1 MRILGP
7 LVWLTT
13 LPVTATLPSASA
25 SAVTSV
31 PSTTS
36 SAGKLTSVPGSPSS
50 FSTWTTSPTATLY
63 CLPPVLTIAYI
74 GTEVS
79 CYSTI
84 TGVTRAPLT
93 DESKI
98 RAAEPG
104 SRMTEPTGM
113 AGRLPGYGAVCT
125 EVKPGSTPHCPVDPA
140 GGPAG
145 RDAARRRV
153 GRGGLA
159 TATAGGGL
167 TACWGIAW

>member
-13 LPVTATLPSASA
+13 LPVTDTLPNASA

-79 CYSTI
+79 CYSTM
-84 TGVTRAPLT
+84 TGSHARAPLT
-93 DESKI
+93 HESAI
-98 RAAEPG
+98 RPAEPG

-113 AGRLPGYGAVCT
+113 AGHLPGYGAVLI
-125 EVKPGSTPHCPVDPA
+125 EVKPGSFASLPGLARGRTRRSGGRATP
-140 GGPAG
+140 GPAG
-145 RDAARRRV
+145 R
-153 GRGGLA
+153 GGH
-159 TATAGGGL
+159 G
-167 TACWGIAW
+167 

>member
-7 LVWLTT
+7 LVCSTT
-13 LPVTATLPSASA
+13 LPVTDTLLSASA
-25 SAVTSV
+25 SAVTSA

-36 SAGKLTSVPGSPSS
+36 SAGKLTSVPGSPSI

-63 CLPPVLTIAYI
+63 CFPPVLTIAYI

-79 CYSTI
+79 CYSTM
-84 TGVTRAPLT
+84 TGATRAPLT
-93 DESKI
+93 DESLI
-98 RAAEPG
+98 RTAEPG

-113 AGRLPGYGAVCT
+113 AGRSPGQTGVYSPRWSA
-125 EVKPGSTPHCPVDPA
+125 SAA

-159 TATAGGGL
+159 TATAGVGDG
-167 TACWGIAW
+167 W